1 MLNHTVTTAEDAPAI
16 PASGPGSRPRRK
28 SRARPG
34 SLKAWRVARGINQ
47 RAAADALGISQA
59 YYSKLER
66 EVMYARPKL
75 AKRLRVLTGLSYET
89 LLGIDL

>member
-1 MLNHTVTTAEDAPAI
+1 MSPTEAAVLGDTAI
-16 PASGPGSRPRRK
+16 PLSGPGSRPRRA

-34 SLKAWRVARGINQ
+34 SLKAWRVARGVNQ
-47 RAAADALGISQA
+47 RAAAAALGISQT

-66 EVMYARPKL
+66 ETMHAHPKL
-75 AKRLRVLTGLSYET
+75 AQRLRVLTGVSLEV